1 MRILILRNLFFP
13 GCPNLCAMP
22 FLPPTQ
28 HAKQNCLQLQR
39 KRRRAG
45 FKQPAAARNGQTFRH
60 KFKTDYK
67 CKLGFK
73 KSGNLKSSYSQPR
86 KYAPSLRICRTRSH
100 RKSNIPA
107 EALSLQVPPRRRLCT
122 STFSIRHFRIRP
134 RGLIHR
140 LWNCRFL
147 QRTLHRHRL
156 PQSENPP
163 STALLSARI
172 PYTEK
177 RKNSFALFYL
187 LPSNSQ
193 KHSV

>member
-1 MRILILRNLFFP
+1 MRIYIYPRLKILQMRILILRNLFFP
-13 GCPNLCAMP
+13 GCPTLCAMP

-39 KRRRAG
+39 KRQRAD

-107 EALSLQVPPRRRLCT
+107 EALNLQAPLVAAYILRRSPFAVFVP
-122 STFSIRHFRIRP
+122 
-134 RGLIHR
+134 
-140 LWNCRFL
+140 
-147 QRTLHRHRL
+147 
-156 PQSENPP
+156 
-163 STALLSARI
+163 ALAD
-172 PYTEK
+172 
-177 RKNSFALFYL
+177 
-187 LPSNSQ
+187 
-193 KHSV
+193 